1 MSTHGSVRTER
12 RGHVAVV
19 TLDDEKANALS
30 SPLMNALR
38 FTLKD
43 LSTTAG
49 AIVLAGRS
57 GFFSGGLDIKLMP
70 ALPHAER
77 VEMVKDLGR
86 LLLELF
92 MLPRPVVA
100 AVTGHALGG
109 GALLALA
116 CDVRLAADTK
126 LRFGLNEVTIG
137 LPMPSFGVEIA
148 RSAISAEWIAE
159 SVMHGKVYTAEKA
172 LARNIVESVHSPDVL
187 LHVATARAEGL
198 SGLST
203 SAYETTKQRL
213 RGPAVEAI
221 RASLDVEIE
230 GFLKGFDA

>member
-1 MSTHGSVRTER
+1 M
-12 RGHVAVV
+12 V

-38 FTLKD
+38 FTLRD

-49 AIVLAGRS
+49 SIVLAGRS

-70 ALPHAER
+70 TLSQVER
-77 VEMVKDLGR
+77 ADMVRDLGR
-86 LLLELF
+86 LLLELYL
-92 MLPRPVVA
+92 LPRPVVA

-148 RSAISAEWIAE
+148 RSAISAEWLAE
-159 SVMHGKVYTAEKA
+159 AVMHGKIYTVEKA
-172 LARNIVESVHSPDVL
+172 LARNLFESVHSPDVL
-187 LHVATARAEGL
+187 LHAATARAEGL
-198 SGLST
+198 SGLAQ

-213 RGPAVEAI
+213 RGAAVESL
-221 RASLDVEIE
+221 RANLDAEIE
-230 GFLKGFDA
+230 GFLKGFEA

>member
-1 MSTHGSVRTER
+1 MSTHSAVRTER
-12 RGHVAVV
+12 RGHVALV

-30 SPLMNALR
+30 SPVMNALR
-38 FTLKD
+38 YTLRD
-43 LSTTAG
+43 LATTSG

-70 ALPHAER
+70 TLPAAER
-77 VEMVKDLGR
+77 AEMVKDLGR

-148 RSAISAEWIAE
+148 RNAISAEWLSEA
-159 SVMHGKVYTAEKA
+159 VLHGKIYTAEKA

-198 SGLST
+198 SGLAT
-203 SAYETTKQRL
+203 HAYETTKARL
-213 RGPAVEAI
+213 RGAAVESV
-221 RASLDVEIE
+221 RATLDAEID
-230 GFLKGFDA
+230 GFLKGFES